1 MNKVFLMVQP
11 CKRREIISKSSWLVM
26 RATDNRKRGQIWAT
40 ESFGRSEQ
48 VEERGIKPKGMQD
61 ENLSQFSG
69 APEELQASQFE
80 PFPLKPRNYFPD
92 LSRIRNPENGRQ
104 TAQVSFHVTWTPY
117 IHKPHFIPW
126 GRERKFNLDIQN
138 GIIGSAQQTTLHKQ
152 GDAKRRGRAYQ
163 AALNTVGLYHNVSLF
178 HLLLHAGK
186 SETDQTFKKRGSKQR
201 NLKRTAATSSRIR

>member
-1 MNKVFLMVQP
+1 MVQP

-26 RATDNRKRGQIWAT
+26 RATDNRKRGQIWAI

-104 TAQVSFHVTWTPY
+104 TTQVSFHVTWTPY
-117 IHKPHFIPW
+117 IHEPHFIPW
-126 GRERKFNLDIQN
+126 GE
-138 GIIGSAQQTTLHKQ
+138 
-152 GDAKRRGRAYQ
+152 
-163 AALNTVGLYHNVSLF
+163 
-178 HLLLHAGK
+178 
-186 SETDQTFKKRGSKQR
+186 SENSTSTFKMEWAPHNRQLSIIRGMRKEEGKLTR
-201 NLKRTAATSSRIR
+201 PR